1 MHANRELITDVLKH
15 GIGFRG
21 FVISDWEGIHQIPG
35 DWATQVRTGVN
46 AGIDMMM
53 EPNIYK
59 AFIATLLEQVR
70 AGNVPMSRIDDAVRR
85 ILTQKFRLGLF
96 EHPFTDRRT

>member
-1 MHANRELITDVLKH
+1 MRFD
-15 GIGFRG
+15 G

-53 EPNIYK
+53 EPTKYQELRDD
-59 AFIATLLEQVR
+59 ADRRGQRR
-70 AGNVPMSRIDDAVRR
+70 AGSR
-85 ILTQKFRLGLF
+85 
-96 EHPFTDRRT
+96 